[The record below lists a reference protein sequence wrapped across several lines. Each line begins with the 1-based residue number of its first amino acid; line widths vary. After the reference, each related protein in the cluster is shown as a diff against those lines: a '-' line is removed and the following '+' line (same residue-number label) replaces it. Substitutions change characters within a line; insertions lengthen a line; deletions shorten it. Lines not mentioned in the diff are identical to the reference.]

1 MYPPY
6 RTKWKN
12 STARL
17 RRECLVDHL
26 LISLN
31 SWWKGTHKLRKNVSE
46 IHDNVVAYNGLL
58 AGG

>member
-1 MYPPY
+1 M
-6 RTKWKN
+6 
-12 STARL
+12 ARL

-31 SWWKGTHKLRKNVSE
+31 SWWKRANKLRENVRE
-46 IHDNVVAYNGLL
+46 IHDNVVAYDGLI